1 MENDFNLNI
10 PRYVDTFEE
19 EEVVPLKEIAKGLKE
34 TQAEIDKMTTELY
47 SMLGELVGTND
58 EEQRELQEFLKDIME

>member
-1 MENDFNLNI
+1 M
-10 PRYVDTFEE
+10 
-19 EEVVPLKEIAKGLKE
+19 KE

>member
-19 EEVVPLKEIAKGLKE
+19 EKVVPLKEIAKGLKE